1 VDAGQTINRVLGM
14 FSIEEERQIRIRL
27 ADTVRWIVCQRLLP
41 KEGGGRVAAFE
52 VMGNNL
58 RVKDTILN
66 GESEGKTFYEII
78 QAGKAF
84 GMVTFDDYIVELYQR
99 GLVSEETAKAYASN
113 KGVVGRGID
122 SVKSAKGEATTSL
135 GKLEVDTGYGK
146 PKRF

>member
-1 VDAGQTINRVLGM
+1 M
-14 FSIEEERQIRIRL
+14 FSTEEETQVRIRL

-52 VMGNNL
+52 IMGSNL
-58 RVKDTILN
+58 RVKDTILH

-84 GMVTFDDYIVELYQR
+84 GMVTFDDYIVELFSQ

-113 KGVVGRGID
+113 KGIVGRGID
-122 SVKSAKGEATTSL
+122 QVKSSRGQATTDI
-135 GKLEVDTGYGK
+135 GKLEVDKSYGK
-146 PKRF
+146 PERRF